1 MKNLEQIRAKNAL
14 LAAKESIKGKNDG
27 EVVKKIPA
35 MIQQN
40 GFIGALAFAIEDEH
54 DGKNADSGYAKTFRA
69 IIKHLAD
76 RDIALYAGTDDLD
89 AFASWLC
96 SKQSDT
102 LRVVTAEAMAYL
114 SILRRFAKKGDD
126 DANRN

>member
-40 GFIGALAFAIEDEH
+40 GFIGALAFAIEDG
-54 DGKNADSGYAKTFRA
+54 DKNKESGYAKTFRA
-69 IIKHLAD
+69 IIKHLSD
-76 RDIALYAGTDDLD
+76 RDIGLYAGTEDLG
-89 AFASWLC
+89 AFATWLC

-102 LRVVTAEAMAYL
+102 LRAVTAEAMAYL

>member
-40 GFIGALAFAIEDEH
+40 GFIGALAFVIEDSKKSIE
-54 DGKNADSGYAKTFRA
+54 SGYAKTFRA

-76 RDIALYAGTDDLD
+76 HDIGLYAGTEDLD

>member
-40 GFIGALAFAIEDEH
+40 GFIGALAFAIEDG
-54 DGKNADSGYAKTFRA
+54 GKNADSGYAKTFRA

-76 RDIALYAGTDDLD
+76 RDIALYTGTDDLN
-89 AFASWLC
+89 AFATWLC
-96 SKQSDT
+96 GKQSDT
-102 LRVVTAEAMAYL
+102 LRAVTAEAMAYL